1 MHEWKKRLVLR
12 KKHSTEKGEEE
23 IIKVEV
29 TVTMTI

>member
-1 MHEWKKRLVLR
+1 MSGKSAWFYVRNIAR
-12 KKHSTEKGEEE
+12 KKGEEE